1 MRWRAAD
8 DRCVDLE
15 NVVEF
20 EPDRLVCHTGD
31 LPELRRVGIVLS
43 QDAQRLLML
52 VDQTTTNPADP
63 HADSVALSASSGT
76 AFDFGRSKH
85 NRSRS

>member
-1 MRWRAAD
+1 VRPRAAD

-20 EPDRLVCHTGD
+20 ESDRLVCHTGS

-43 QDAQRLLML
+43 QDAQSLLML
-52 VDQTTTNPADP
+52 SD
-63 HADSVALSASSGT
+63 
-76 AFDFGRSKH
+76 
-85 NRSRS
+85 